1 MSFRSFKHK
10 VPGFSKTG
18 LLAVL
23 IFTSIS
29 CSSDNPNPGTDPGDT
44 KPKPVIIDI
53 TGIVDAV
60 DWNQPDSTLTFEKV
74 SDGVNAVFTISAS
87 TKAKGD
93 AFVEVTRD
101 LVAKENIDRLGGAT
115 SRALYLKDSNKK
127 IGFSIPDNAIAKSS
141 DGTIFVQKTLFSGKA
156 GLNIIFSLTPLNS
169 AEEFTD
175 VVNNGELTWKL
186 TGRTLRKDNKD
197 FVVGKAPLPSL

>member
-1 MSFRSFKHK
+1 MLFRNIKNK
-10 VPGFSKTG
+10 VERFSKSAM
-18 LLAVL
+18 LVIL

-44 KPKPVIIDI
+44 KPKPMIIDI

-60 DWNQPDSTLTFEKV
+60 TWNQPDSTLTFEKV

-93 AFVEVTRD
+93 AFVEITRD

-115 SRALYLKDSNKK
+115 SRLLYLKDRNKK

-141 DGTIFVQKTLFSGKA
+141 DGTIFVQKTLFSGTD
-156 GLNIIFSLTPLNS
+156 LNIFSRTPLNS

-175 VVNNGELTWKL
+175 VVNNEELTWKL

-197 FVVGKAPLPSL
+197 FVVGKAPLPNP